1 MAEISE
7 LELDFKHPS
16 GDLARDI
23 GPWHARARAP
33 ARAGSPKGVLGIFR
47 LVCRPCSV
55 GLSAYASPD
64 LFGANDAPGC
74 ACMRP
79 PFARGWCVY
88 SGCIQDV
95 FRLLGVF
102 PLPRLRVR

>member
-33 ARAGSPKGVLGIFR
+33 ARAGFPQSEVGV
-47 LVCRPCSV
+47 
-55 GLSAYASPD
+55 
-64 LFGANDAPGC
+64 
-74 ACMRP
+74 
-79 PFARGWCVY
+79 
-88 SGCIQDV
+88 
-95 FRLLGVF
+95 
-102 PLPRLRVR
+102 